1 MDQEDS
7 REGPGTEFLFEFT
20 DEETKAQRRGA
31 LPLFSGVCLELAPEV
46 AASPPSALATAL
58 TLKNP
63 SQLERPAVLYEQGRE
78 NTRLALIKWAVRK
91 LHDRRNQEG
100 GREMGLDGRE
110 E

>member
-1 MDQEDS
+1 MV
-7 REGPGTEFLFEFT
+7 G
-20 DEETKAQRRGA
+20 
-31 LPLFSGVCLELAPEV
+31 LELAPEA

-63 SQLERPAVLYEQGRE
+63 SQLERPDVQYEQGRE
-78 NTRLALIKWAVRK
+78 NTRLVLMKWAVHK
-91 LHDRRNQEG
+91 LHHRRNQEG